1 MPDDPLPLNFTEVR
15 VLGSLIEKEIT
26 TPDYYPLTLYAL
38 TLACNQ
44 TSNRD
49 PVMSLDDQ
57 TVGRAL
63 DSLREKRL
71 AVLFK
76 GADSR
81 VPKYS
86 HQFAVNDS
94 DLGRPEVAVMCVLM
108 LRGPQTV
115 GEIRGRTGR
124 LHEFA
129 SLEEVESMLG
139 FLATRPA
146 GALVTKLPRQTGYKE
161 QRYAQLLSGE
171 PVLTP
176 AAEPEIR
183 PEPATVAVR
192 AENDRLARLEAES
205 AALRTEVDEL
215 KRQLADFRKQFE

>member
-1 MPDDPLPLNFTEVR
+1 
-15 VLGSLIEKEIT
+15 
-26 TPDYYPLTLYAL
+26 
-38 TLACNQ
+38 
-44 TSNRD
+44 
-49 PVMSLDDQ
+49 
-57 TVGRAL
+57 
-63 DSLREKRL
+63 
-71 AVLFK
+71 
-76 GADSR
+76 
-81 VPKYS
+81 
-86 HQFAVNDS
+86 
-94 DLGRPEVAVMCVLM
+94 
-108 LRGPQTV
+108 
-115 GEIRGRTGR
+115 
-124 LHEFA
+124 
-129 SLEEVESMLG
+129 MLG

-192 AENDRLARLEAES
+192 AESDRLARLEAES